1 MWLDRLSGQSTP
13 SPSSPPAQK
22 RSYSPAPV
30 RSSHLAPAT
39 ATRPPF
45 GSRTSSLGIGSR
57 QNNSTT
63 SLTLSRLPNGSSLR
77 QQIIPPPNIT
87 DPLDVLRDVLG
98 KTLDNGA
105 NGQVDG
111 ENSARNQKPALFVG
125 DVDFGGM
132 SLHAFAESEEQ
143 EETEESQHFTSQT
156 VEEYESEK
164 DRFEDL
170 HRSILAC
177 DDVLRSVQ
185 TSLTSFQQDLGAVSA
200 EIETLQSRSTAMNT
214 RVENRKV
221 VEKLLGPAV
230 EDVSIPPAVV
240 TTIAEGPVDAT
251 WTKALHELEKRS
263 RTFHARSKDSDQAKA
278 AVDVKPLLDDLTSKA
293 VERIRDFFVSQIKAI
308 RSPNINA
315 QIIQQQSFL
324 RYKDLY
330 SFLAGHHPVLAEE
343 IGQAYINTIRWYYL
357 SNFSRYKQSLERIPI
372 FIVDKNDAIGT
383 DSNSQRASTNRASQP
398 SHDPLA
404 IGRRLDIL
412 KRSNQSALPSHL
424 AEDNKQTHYLETPFL
439 HYNLALI
446 DNAAAEYSF
455 LAKFFSPTVSFQTI
469 SHHFSAI
476 FSPTFALGHAFTKS
490 LVEESDDCLGI
501 LLCVR
506 LNQHFAFELQRRKT
520 PVADGYINGTNM
532 LLWPRFQLAM
542 DMHAESIKRAA
553 SSVSTRGA
561 ASALGL
567 SSSSDSAAKQST
579 APHMLTQR
587 FGQFLQ
593 GLLILSRDAGDD
605 EPVGNS
611 LRRLRSE
618 VEAFLTKVGKG
629 FGSAGE
635 RKRDRFMANNYS
647 LILTIVGDTGGKLAG
662 EVRDHFEGLKD
673 SVGGT

>member
-13 SPSSPPAQK
+13 SPSPPPIQK
-22 RSYSPAPV
+22 RSYSPAPG
-30 RSSHLAPAT
+30 RSSHLAPVT
-39 ATRPPF
+39 AIRPPY
-45 GSRTSSLGIGSR
+45 GPRTSSLGIGSR
-57 QNNSTT
+57 PNNSST
-63 SLTLSRLPNGSSLR
+63 SLNSPRLPNGSSLR
-77 QQIIPPPNIT
+77 QQIVPPTDNA
-87 DPLDVLRDVLG
+87 DPLDVLRNVLG
-98 KTLDNGA
+98 KKLDNLVD
-105 NGQVDG
+105 GQVDG
-111 ENSARNQKPALFVG
+111 ADTTRSQKPPHLVE
-125 DVDFGGM
+125 DVDFDGL
-132 SLHAFAESEEQ
+132 SLHTFAESL
-143 EETEESQHFTSQT
+143 
-156 VEEYESEK
+156 
-164 DRFEDL
+164 RN
-170 HRSILAC
+170 AC

-214 RVENRKV
+214 RLENRKV

-240 TTIAEGPVDAT
+240 TTIAEGPVDAV
-251 WTKALHELEKRS
+251 WVQALEELEKRS
-263 RTFHARSKDSDQAKA
+263 RKFHAKLNDSDHTKA
-278 AVDVKPLLDDLTSKA
+278 ALDVKPLLDDLTSKA

-330 SFLAGHHPVLAEE
+330 SFLARHHRVLAEE

-372 FIVDKNDAIGT
+372 FIVDKNDAIGA
-383 DSNSQRASTNRASQP
+383 DPSNQRASTNRTSQP

-404 IGRRLDIL
+404 IGRRLDVL

-439 HYNLALI
+439 YYNLALI

-455 LAKFFSPTVSFQTI
+455 LAKFFSPAVGFQTI
-469 SHHFSAI
+469 SRHFSAI
-476 FSPTFALGHAFTKS
+476 FSPTFALGHTFTKS
-490 LVEESDDCLGI
+490 LVEESADCLGI

-506 LNQHFAFELQRRKT
+506 LSQHFAFELQRRKI

-542 DMHAESIKRAA
+542 DMHAESIRRAA
-553 SSVSTRGA
+553 SSISARGA

-567 SSSSDSAAKQST
+567 SSSAESAAKLST

-611 LRRLRSE
+611 LSRLRSE

-629 FGSAGE
+629 FGSTGE

-647 LILTIVGDTGGKLAG
+647 LILTIVGDTGGKLAS
-662 EVRDHFEGLKD
+662 EVRDHFEGLKE

>member
-1 MWLDRLSGQSTP
+1 M
-13 SPSSPPAQK
+13 
-22 RSYSPAPV
+22 
-30 RSSHLAPAT
+30 
-39 ATRPPF
+39 
-45 GSRTSSLGIGSR
+45 
-57 QNNSTT
+57 N
-63 SLTLSRLPNGSSLR
+63 
-77 QQIIPPPNIT
+77 
-87 DPLDVLRDVLG
+87 
-98 KTLDNGA
+98 
-105 NGQVDG
+105 
-111 ENSARNQKPALFVG
+111 
-125 DVDFGGM
+125 
-132 SLHAFAESEEQ
+132 
-143 EETEESQHFTSQT
+143 
-156 VEEYESEK
+156 ESEK

>member
-1 MWLDRLSGQSTP
+1 M
-13 SPSSPPAQK
+13 
-22 RSYSPAPV
+22 
-30 RSSHLAPAT
+30 
-39 ATRPPF
+39 
-45 GSRTSSLGIGSR
+45 
-57 QNNSTT
+57 
-63 SLTLSRLPNGSSLR
+63 
-77 QQIIPPPNIT
+77 
-87 DPLDVLRDVLG
+87 LRDVLG